1 MIDIMIQA
9 NPLMWSFFYVYKIY
23 ANRLKEILLASD
35 RKWSMF
41 LPWGFDLS
49 EMLSAQNS
57 LVIRR

>member
-1 MIDIMIQA
+1 MIDIMIRA
-9 NPLMWSFFYVYKIY
+9 NPLMWSSFCGYKIY

-41 LPWGFDLS
+41 LPWSFDLW

>member
-9 NPLMWSFFYVYKIY
+9 NPLMWSSFYVYKIY

-41 LPWGFDLS
+41 LPWG
-49 EMLSAQNS
+49 MLSAQNS

>member
-9 NPLMWSFFYVYKIY
+9 NPLMWSSFYVYKIY

-41 LPWGFDLS
+41 LPWGFVECAKFAGHSTLT
-49 EMLSAQNS
+49 
-57 LVIRR
+57 